1 MQQTDPFASYGGAA
15 LDTATPPPKESAD
28 PFAQYG
34 GAIFDRAGQSAPRP
48 IPRTQEQ
55 DPFSAYGGA
64 VHDSGSQTRTAQTG
78 DQSQASDTNA
88 PWYEKTWDWANKP
101 LIDLHRQGATGFE
114 AGAEDVLSGLT
125 SPLSISLTVGTL
137 GSGTALRALGIAAK

>member
-64 VHDSGSQTRTAQTG
+64 VHDSGSPETAPT
-78 DQSQASDTNA
+78 DT
-88 PWYEKTWDWANKP
+88 PWYSRAWDWANKP
-101 LIDLHRQGATGFE
+101 LVDLHREGATGFE
-114 AGAEDVLSGLT
+114 AGAEDVASGFT
-125 SPLSISLTVGTL
+125 SPLS
-137 GSGTALRALGIAAK
+137 